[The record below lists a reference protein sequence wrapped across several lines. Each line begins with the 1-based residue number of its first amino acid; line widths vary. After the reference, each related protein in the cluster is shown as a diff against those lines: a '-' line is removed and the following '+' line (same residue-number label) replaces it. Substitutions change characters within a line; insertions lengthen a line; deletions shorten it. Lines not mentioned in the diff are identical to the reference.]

1 MLTVLLKSTGA
12 MFCIH
17 FPTMTSSPHPP
28 LQLSVDSYRDKIL
41 GCWMGK
47 SAGGTLGTPLEKMW
61 GDRQPFDID
70 FYPVIRE
77 GGLPNDDLELQLIWL
92 IALEERG
99 LDLTSRDLAE
109 YWLDYIRY
117 NPDEYGL
124 HKTNLRLGL
133 IPPVS
138 GAYNNPFRDC
148 MGCPIRSEIW
158 ACIAPGLPDVAAAY
172 AWRDAIVDHACG
184 ESVYGEVSNAA
195 LQSAAFF
202 ISDRDHL
209 LDISLSAIPDDCMTA
224 RTIRRAREA
233 HARGLS
239 WLDAR
244 NDVME
249 FAYHPNGQHS
259 PINLGF
265 QTIGWLY
272 GEEFGDH
279 LCKAVNCG
287 WDTDCTGATLG
298 ATLGLIHGAA
308 SLPEKWM
315 APLGRSIA
323 TSEEIGGITPG
334 PLPRTVDELTERTMA
349 IGRQLLARYGDR
361 VTLAETARTPE
372 ASQLRTMVDLG
383 NVRDTLARRQ
393 DGNTFVLYAIE
404 VTIAYPEGPVIGVDR
419 AARIQIELKSRV
431 SVPVEG
437 ECVLELPEDFKAEG
451 EFPVAFSLNPGQT
464 SGFEFSVKTASPAS
478 IQVTN
483 TIWLKLRLHRRPT
496 PEALPIILI
505 GARRWLVSDLNAE
518 RTLEDI
524 EGPPSASASPP
535 EGWTVMNFPDNELP
549 VERFFAGQAGVVW
562 LQHWL
567 RSPEAGTVRLGVP
580 TDGRMKLWIDG
591 VERHATTRRVPL
603 RPSLGGDEANYVD
616 LPLSAGWHQVVI
628 ALERDSTPIQ
638 AHFTV
643 ACDPPLWHGMD
654 QLEQTRFPWE
664 CESG

>member
-1 MLTVLLKSTGA
+1 MDKGGRA
-12 MFCIH
+12 FHRGRMI
-17 FPTMTSSPHPP
+17 PSSPSP
-28 LQLSVDSYRDKIL
+28 LQIPLDSYRNKIL

-61 GDRQPFDID
+61 GDREPFAID

-138 GAYNNPFRDC
+138 GWYNNPFREC

-172 AWRDAIVDHACG
+172 AWRDAIVDHAGG

-202 ISDRDHL
+202 VSDRDEL
-209 LDISLSAIPDDCMTA
+209 LDISLSVIPEDCMTA

-239 WLDAR
+239 WLEAR

-249 FAYHPNGQHS
+249 FAYHPNAQYS

-272 GEEFGDH
+272 GEDFGDH

-298 ATLGLIHGAA
+298 ATLGLIHGAHK
-308 SLPEKWM
+308 LPENWL
-315 APLGRSIA
+315 APLGRTIA
-323 TSEEIGGITPG
+323 TSEGNGGITPG
-334 PLPRTVDELTERTMA
+334 PLPRTVDELTERTIA
-349 IGRQLLARYGDR
+349 IGRQLLARHSDR
-361 VTLAETARTPE
+361 VILGAPAVAPVPGQAR
-372 ASQLRTMVDLG
+372 AMVDLSR
-383 NVRDTLARRQ
+383 VKELLARRQ
-393 DGNTFVLYAIE
+393 DGNTFSLSSIE
-404 VTIAYPEGPVIGVDR
+404 VTIAYPDMPVIGVDR
-419 AARIQIELKSRV
+419 TPLIEVELRSRASVLLSGDCIIEMPAGLSV
-431 SVPVEG
+431 SGEVES
-437 ECVLELPEDFKAEG
+437 E
-451 EFPVAFSLNPGQT
+451 FSLEPGHMHRFAFT
-464 SGFEFSVKTASPAS
+464 VLGRDPSC
-478 IQVTN
+478 IINTN
-483 TIWLKLRLHRRPT
+483 TGWLKIRLDRRPVS
-496 PEALPIILI
+496 EALPIVLV
-505 GARRWLVSDLNAE
+505 GARRWLVSELHAG
-518 RTLEDI
+518 RTLE
-524 EGPPSASASPP
+524 EFKEPSPAPKSVPG
-535 EGWTVMNFPDNELP
+535 GWAEMNFPDNELV
-549 VERFFAGQAGVVW
+549 VEPIFGGQAGVVL
-562 LQHWL
+562 LQHWM
-567 RSPEAGTVRLGVP
+567 RSPEDCEARIGVP
-580 TDGRMKLWIDG
+580 TDGRMKFWVDG
-591 VERHATTRRVPL
+591 VARHTTTRRVPL
-603 RPSLGGDEANYVD
+603 RPSLGGDEANYADVA
-616 LPLSAGWHQVVI
+616 LSSGWHHVVV
-628 ALERDSTPIQ
+628 ALERDAAPIR

-643 ACDPPLWHGMD
+643 AYDAALRHGMD

-664 CESG
+664 C

>member
-1 MLTVLLKSTGA
+1 MN
-12 MFCIH
+12 
-17 FPTMTSSPHPP
+17 PSSPPSP
-28 LQLSVDSYRDKIL
+28 LQLSHDTYRDKIL

-61 GDRQPFDID
+61 GERQPFDID

-99 LDLTSRDLAE
+99 IDLTSRDLAD
-109 YWLDYIRY
+109 YWLEYVQY

-124 HKTNLRLGL
+124 HKSNLRLGL

-138 GAYNNPFRDC
+138 GWYNNAFRDC

-172 AWRDAIVDHACG
+172 AWRDAIVDHAGG

-202 ISDRDHL
+202 ISDRDAL
-209 LDISLSAIPDDCMTA
+209 LDISLSVIPDDCMTA
-224 RTIRRAREA
+224 RTIRRARDA

-239 WLDAR
+239 WIEAR

-272 GEEFGDH
+272 GSEFGDH

-298 ATLGLIHGAA
+298 ATLGLIRGAS
-308 SLPEKWM
+308 SLPDKWM
-315 APLGRSIA
+315 APLGRTIA
-323 TSEEIGGITPG
+323 TSEENGGITPG

-349 IGRQLLARYGDR
+349 IGRQVLARYGDR
-361 VTLAETARTPE
+361 VTLADTNRTPGAE
-372 ASQLRTMVDLG
+372 ELRNIVHLDRIKDILSC
-383 NVRDTLARRQ
+383 RQ
-393 DGNTFVLYAIE
+393 DCNVFTLPPME
-404 VTIAYPEGPVIGVDR
+404 VTIAYPDQPVV
-419 AARIQIELKSRV
+419 AAGRSCRIEVELRSRV
-431 SVPVEG
+431 
-437 ECVLELPEDFKAEG
+437 K
-451 EFPVAFSLNPGQT
+451 
-464 SGFEFSVKTASPAS
+464 SPAS
-478 IQVTN
+478 GQIVIEMPEGMTAGGAVATEFHLEAGKTLLLKFEVCATSASSIQNIN
-483 TIWLKLRLHRRPT
+483 TGWLKIRLHRRPFL
-496 PEALPIILI
+496 EALPIVLV
-505 GARRWLVSDLNAE
+505 GARRWLVSSLHPG
-518 RTLEDI
+518 RTLEDFAR
-524 EGPPSASASPP
+524 PPVAPAAVPDDW
-535 EGWTVMNFPDNELP
+535 EVMNCPDNELP
-549 VERFFAGQAGVVW
+549 VESCFAGQPGVVF
-562 LQHWL
+562 LQHWM
-567 RSPEAGTVRLGVP
+567 RSPEICDSRIGVP
-580 TDGRMKLWIDG
+580 NDGRMKLWLDG
-591 VERHATTRRVPL
+591 VERHTTTRRVPL

-616 LPLSAGWHQVVI
+616 VALTAGWHHVVI
-628 ALERDSTPIQ
+628 ALERDDAPIQ

-643 ACDPPLWHGMD
+643 AYGAFRHGMD
-654 QLEQTRFPWE
+654 HLEQTRFPWE
-664 CESG
+664 C